1 MRVYYHLILMIF
13 VTFDR
18 PKNLVTFTSESIP
31 MSYRFFSSLNK
42 YRAWIVLA
50 LTGLLIAL
58 VPLPSPIT
66 APTERLFRVEAS
78 SFEYSPAV
86 LRANLGDRVTIQL
99 VPMDVVHGI
108 YIDGYDLE
116 LHADP
121 GQTAE
126 LTFIADRQGTFRF
139 RCSVTCGAL
148 HPFMI
153 GKLQVGPN
161 SLLWRGAGLATLAA
175 LVGAWKLR
183 R

>member
-1 MRVYYHLILMIF
+1 MSPHIL
-13 VTFDR
+13 
-18 PKNLVTFTSESIP
+18 PH
-31 MSYRFFSSLNK
+31 LNK

-58 VPLPSPIT
+58 APLPSRIT
-66 APTERLFRVEAS
+66 TPTERHFRVEAR
-78 SFEYSPAV
+78 SFEYHPAV
-86 LRANLGDRVTIQL
+86 LRANLGDRVTIEL
-99 VPMDVVHGI
+99 FPMDVVHGI

-121 GQTAE
+121 GQTEE
-126 LTFIADRQGTFRF
+126 LIFIADRPGTFRF

-175 LVGAWKLR
+175 LAGAWKLR

>member
-1 MRVYYHLILMIF
+1 MSHRIL
-13 VTFDR
+13 
-18 PKNLVTFTSESIP
+18 P
-31 MSYRFFSSLNK
+31 SLNK
-42 YRAWIVLA
+42 YRAWIVLG
-50 LTGLLIAL
+50 LTGLLIAF
-58 VPLPSPIT
+58 VPLPSRIT
-66 APTERLFRVEAS
+66 TPTERLFRVEAR

-86 LRANLGDRVTIQL
+86 LRANPGDRVTIEL

-121 GQTAE
+121 GQTGE
-126 LTFIADRQGTFRF
+126 LTFIADRRGSFRF

-161 SLLWRGAGLATLAA
+161 SLLWRGAGLAILAA
-175 LVGAWKLR
+175 LAGAWRLR